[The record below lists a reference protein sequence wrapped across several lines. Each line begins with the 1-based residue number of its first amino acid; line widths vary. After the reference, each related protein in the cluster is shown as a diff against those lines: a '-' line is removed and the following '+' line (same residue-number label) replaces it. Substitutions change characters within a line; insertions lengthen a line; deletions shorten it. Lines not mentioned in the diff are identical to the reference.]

1 MAVLDE
7 LERVKRQVARRLGE
21 LEPLVTEYNE
31 LQQVADRLGISPAD
45 RQAPRRSG
53 RRSRGSAA
61 TGTRAVP
68 AASRAK
74 TRRASSRR
82 SSTRRTARSRRN
94 TAAPGSRQQ
103 DVLRLVN
110 ERPGIS
116 VPELGKE
123 LGIDPT
129 GLYPIVR
136 RLEGRGA
143 IRKDGPQLQPVA
155 EPTVVSSAED
165 VAGPGA

>member
-31 LQQVADRLGISPAD
+31 LQQVADRLGISPGD
-45 RQAPRRSG
+45 RQALRRSG

-103 DVLRLVN
+103 EVLRLVN

-123 LGIDPT
+123 LAVDPT
-129 GLYPIVR
+129 GLYQIVR
-136 RLEGRGA
+136 RLEGRGL
-143 IRKDGPQLQPVA
+143 IRKDGRELRPVA
-155 EPTVVSSAED
+155 TSAQD
-165 VAGPGA
+165 AAAASA

>member
-1 MAVLDE
+1 MAVLDD
-7 LERVKRQVARRLGE
+7 LERVKQQVARRLRE
-21 LEPLVTEYNE
+21 LEPLVAEYNE

-45 RQAPRRSG
+45 GRAPRRSG

-68 AASRAK
+68 AAGRAK
-74 TRRASSRR
+74 TTRASSRR
-82 SSTRRTARSRRN
+82 SSTRRTARSRR
-94 TAAPGSRQQ
+94 TAVAPGSRQQ
-103 DVLRLVN
+103 DVLRLVG

-123 LGIDPT
+123 LGVDPT
-129 GLYPIVR
+129 GLYQIVR

-143 IRKDGPQLQPVA
+143 IRKDGRELRPVA
-155 EPTVVSSAED
+155 TGAQD
-165 VAGPGA
+165 AGAAGA